1 MKPLAEVLPALK
13 PMTTQSKCE
22 TGPDQQKLVQSWTG
36 EPLGET
42 GLSANSKSEKPALP
56 TASNPIPNAAG
67 ALGLTLSMKSKE
79 KALAEIRSNSE
90 ALEALRT
97 FHAHAL
103 AMLEPAE
110 PRTIAGLIEA
120 LTVHYWTKTM
130 DAASM
135 RIYVRDWI
143 DDLGHL
149 PPDVVHSACA
159 QWRRG
164 DNAFMPTPGKL
175 LAIAEPIASFRTR
188 LAERAADLIS
198 HV

>member
-1 MKPLAEVLPALK
+1 MKPLAQVLPAIERMQK
-13 PMTTQSKCE
+13 PTVCE
-22 TGPDQQKLVQSWTG
+22 TGASPARRAQRSIGD
-36 EPLGET
+36 PLGET
-42 GLSANSKSEKPALP
+42 GLQTRPTSKPALP
-56 TASNPIPNAAG
+56 TASNPIPTAAG

-79 KALAEIRSNSE
+79 KALEEIRSNPE

-198 HV
+198 NA